1 MERCSFSQC
10 RRDQLS
16 KACYGDDSRLLT
28 LAQADCL
35 PSVWLLRT
43 ITGVTTHDDLR
54 RILGRIDGKGY
65 PAYKDIRGDYEFPGF
80 TLLIDHVQGDP
91 FAAPSRLRAWVPQ
104 QIAGYP
110 PDTFSNRSRRIAL
123 ADFLTRA
130 FDAVCS
136 QMSGHKGSG
145 KSGLI
150 AIDRP
155 GQQILERTSALV
167 DENAVEVRFV
177 VGLPAA
183 GRRVLGRRAAAM
195 LCDSLPRIVES
206 ALRFRA
212 NNRVA
217 LYHHVRTA
225 EDADWLRSQL
235 AANGLVAFVAEGA
248 LLPRRSGVDD
258 RPLRTGAIP
267 FQSPPSLRAEFR
279 LPNAGLVA
287 GMGVPAGVTLI
298 VGGGYHG
305 KSTLLNALERGVYNH
320 IPGDGREL
328 VVSDEGAVKIR
339 AEDGRAVTGV
349 DISPFIGV
357 LPNGVDTRYF
367 STANASGSTSQ
378 AANIVEA
385 LEAGGRILLVDEDT
399 AATNFMIRDHR
410 MQELIA
416 KEREP
421 ITPFIDKVRQLY
433 HERGVSTVLVMG
445 GSGDYFDVA
454 DTVIAMDA
462 YIPRDVTAQAR
473 AIAGRYRAERR
484 PEGGAH
490 FGQVTPR
497 VPLAESLDPSKGR
510 REVKISARGVKTIL
524 FGTNEIDLTAV
535 EQLVDPSQ
543 LNAIGQALYYARQRY
558 MDGRRTLPQ
567 ILDAVMADLD
577 RDGPNVLDPRPVGDL
592 ARFRRYELAAALNR
606 LRTLRVRSRET

>member
-1 MERCSFSQC
+1 V
-10 RRDQLS
+10 
-16 KACYGDDSRLLT
+16 AT
-28 LAQADCL
+28 N
-35 PSVWLLRT
+35 
-43 ITGVTTHDDLR
+43 DDLR
-54 RILGRIDGKGY
+54 CLLNRIDGKGY
-65 PAYKDIRGDYEFPGF
+65 PAYKDIRGEYRFPDF

-91 FAAPSRLRAWVPQ
+91 FAAPSRLRVWVPQ
-104 QIAGYP
+104 SVAGYP
-110 PDTFSNRSRRIAL
+110 PDTLASRSRRVAL

-130 FDAVCS
+130 FDAACS
-136 QMSGHKGSG
+136 QVSGRRGSG

-167 DENAVEVRFV
+167 DERAVEVRFV

-183 GRRVLGRRAAAM
+183 GRRVLGRQAAAM
-195 LCDSLPRIVES
+195 LCDELPRIVES
-206 ALRFRA
+206 ALCFA
-212 NNRVA
+212 SNDQA
-217 LYHHVRTA
+217 SLYRHLQTA

-235 AANGLVAFVAEGA
+235 AAHGLIAFVADGA
-248 LLPRRSGVDD
+248 VLPRRSGVDD
-258 RPLRTGAIP
+258 RPLRQGVVP
-267 FQSPPSLRAEFR
+267 FRSPDSLRVEFR
-279 LPNAGLVA
+279 LPNQGPVT
-287 GMGVPAGVTLI
+287 GMGIPAGVTLI

-328 VVSDEGAVKIR
+328 VVADEGAVKIR
-339 AEDGRAVTGV
+339 AEDGRAITGV
-349 DISPFIGV
+349 DISPFIGD
-357 LPNGVDTRYF
+357 LPNGADTRHF

-378 AANIVEA
+378 AANIIEA
-385 LEAGGRILLVDEDT
+385 LEAGARVLLVDEDT

-410 MQELIA
+410 MQKLIA

-433 HERGVSTVLVMG
+433 QERGVSTVLVMG

-462 YIPRDVTAQAR
+462 YLPRDVTTQAK
-473 AIAGRYRAERR
+473 AIAQKCRAERR
-484 PEGGAH
+484 SEGGDR
-490 FGQVTPR
+490 FGQVPPR

-510 REVKISARGVKTIL
+510 RQVKISARGVKTIL
-524 FGTNEIDLTAV
+524 FGTNEIDLTAA

-567 ILDAVMADLD
+567 ILDAVMADIDREGLGVLD
-577 RDGPNVLDPRPVGDL
+577 RRPVGDL

-606 LRTLRVRSRET
+606 LRTLRVRQRET